1 MFQNRNFFKDT
12 RLNYTNT
19 KIQML
24 PFSALRRV
32 GTSQSLQNIQN
43 SCNIRHITG
52 SFPISTVAVR
62 TRKMPRSLLLD
73 IIIIFVI
80 GPLLCWA
87 EYDGG
92 VSSSRES
99 HKRSLNN

>member
-19 KIQML
+19 EIQML
-24 PFSALRRV
+24 PFSALGRV

-43 SCNIRHITG
+43 SCNIRRITG

>member
-19 KIQML
+19 EIQML
-24 PFSALRRV
+24 PISALV
-32 GTSQSLQNIQN
+32 LGHPSLLKNIQN
-43 SCNIRHITG
+43 SCNIRRITG
-52 SFPISTVAVR
+52 SFPISTMAVH
-62 TRKMPRSLLLD
+62 TGKMPRSLLLNF
-73 IIIIFVI
+73 IIIFAT
-80 GPLLCWA
+80 GSLFCWA

>member
-19 KIQML
+19 EIQML
-24 PFSALRRV
+24 PISALV
-32 GTSQSLQNIQN
+32 LGHPSLLKNIQN
-43 SCNIRHITG
+43 SCNIRRITG
-52 SFPISTVAVR
+52 SFPISTMAVQ
-62 TRKMPRSLLLD
+62 TGKMPRSLLLD
-73 IIIIFVI
+73 FIIIFAT

-87 EYDGG
+87 AYGG

>member
-19 KIQML
+19 EIQML
-24 PFSALRRV
+24 PISALAL
-32 GTSQSLQNIQN
+32 GHPSLLKNIQN
-43 SCNIRHITG
+43 SCNIRRITG

>member
-19 KIQML
+19 EIQML
-24 PFSALRRV
+24 PISALV
-32 GTSQSLQNIQN
+32 LGHPSLLKNIQN
-43 SCNIRHITG
+43 SCNIRRITG